1 MLKAGFSRLDVTPPF
16 GAELAG
22 YYTVRIADGI
32 LDPIYLNSVAI
43 SNGNETVLLMAIDFI
58 GINMDYN
65 LRIRKAVSEKTGVPL
80 DHIFVSAMHQHTS
93 CALDHSFSRLTD
105 EVFISVLVRKFA
117 DAAKMS
123 IDDLKDA
130 KIGAAARDVEEPIA
144 FVRRYIADDGSVHTN
159 PSSKINIVK
168 RCDEAD
174 NTMRL
179 VRLYRD
185 GANDIAIVNF
195 STHPDVIGGTKFSA
209 DWMGFTRRFVEAD
222 IADTSCIFFTGT
234 QGDSNH
240 IDFFKPKEE
249 RIKGNS
255 KNGSKGYGHSEYMGR
270 IVANAVC
277 AAWDNVEPLDDD
289 SIFAEHI
296 VIYNKTNTEGI
307 DEYDKYLAY
316 CEAYNNGTLDKCGT
330 VDIAYAHRI
339 VNLRTSPILLPI
351 PITVIGIG
359 NITFVGFGGEPF
371 SAYGRYVRAL
381 APNKF
386 IVCAVCTNGYQG
398 YFPTEEAFVQG
409 AYEARSSLFTP
420 TVEKEIIGAIDNI
433 LKKF

>member
-22 YYTVRIADGI
+22 YYTVRHANGI
-32 LDPIYLNSVAI
+32 LDPILLNAVAI
-43 SNGNETVLLMAIDFI
+43 ANENETVLLMAIDFI
-58 GINMDYN
+58 GINIDYN
-65 LRIRKAVSEKTGVPL
+65 LKIRKSVSECTGVPL

-105 EVFISVLVRKFA
+105 DVYISVLIRKFA
-117 DAAKMS
+117 DAAQMA
-123 IDDLKDA
+123 IDDMKDA
-130 KIGAAARDVEEPIA
+130 KIGTAAQETAEPIA
-144 FVRRYIADDGSVHTN
+144 FVRRYFAEDGSVHTN
-159 PSSKINIVK
+159 PNTDKVKIVK

-174 NTMRL
+174 NTVRL
-179 VRLYRD
+179 VRLFRE
-185 GANDIAIVNF
+185 GAKDIAIVNF

-222 IADTSCIFFTGT
+222 NPDVLCAFFTGT

-240 IDFFKPKEE
+240 IDFFKPKSE
-249 RIKGNS
+249 RIKGN
-255 KNGSKGYGHSEYMGR
+255 NPDNKGYGHSEYMGR
-270 IVANAVC
+270 TVADTVKKI
-277 AAWDNVEPLDDD
+277 WDSVEPSDND
-289 SIFAEHI
+289 SIFTEYT
-296 VIYNKTNTEGI
+296 VVYNKTNSEGI
-307 DEYDKYLAY
+307 DEYDKYKAI
-316 CEAYNNGTLDKCGT
+316 CEAFDNRTIDVKT

-339 VNLRTSPILLPI
+339 VNLRTSPILRPI

-381 APNKF
+381 SPDKF
-386 IVCAVCTNGYQG
+386 IVCAVCTNGYEG
-398 YFPTEEAFVQG
+398 YFPTEEAFEQG

>member
-22 YYTVRIADGI
+22 YYTVRNADGI
-32 LDPIYLNSVAI
+32 LDPIYINSVAVANE
-43 SNGNETVLLMAIDFI
+43 SETVLLMAIDFI
-58 GINMDYN
+58 GIHMDYN
-65 LRIRKAVSEKTGVPL
+65 LKIRKSISERTGVPM

-105 EVFISVLVRKFA
+105 EVYISVLIRKFA
-117 DAAKMS
+117 DAAQMA
-123 IDDLKDA
+123 IDDMIDA
-130 KIGAAARDVEEPIA
+130 KIGTAALDTAEPIA
-144 FVRRYIADDGSVHTN
+144 FVRRYIAEDGSVHTN
-159 PSSKINIVK
+159 PNTDKVKIVK

-174 NTMRL
+174 NTVRL
-179 VRLYRD
+179 VRFFRE
-185 GANDIAIVNF
+185 GAKDIAIVNF

-209 DWMGFTRRFVEAD
+209 DWMGFTRRFVESDNPDVLCA
-222 IADTSCIFFTGT
+222 FFTGT

-240 IDFFKPKEE
+240 IDFFKPRAE
-249 RIKGNS
+249 RIKGGNCA
-255 KNGSKGYGHSEYMGR
+255 NKGYGHSEYMGR
-270 IVANAVC
+270 TVADTVKKI
-277 AAWDNVEPLDDD
+277 WESVEPSDDD
-289 SIFAEHI
+289 SIFTEYT
-296 VIYNKTNTEGI
+296 VVYNKTNSEGI
-307 DEYDKYLAY
+307 DEYDKYKAI
-316 CEAYNNGTLDKCGT
+316 CEAYDNRTIDIKT

-339 VNLRTSPILLPI
+339 VNLRTSPILRPI

-359 NITFVGFGGEPF
+359 KITFVGFGGEPF

-381 APNKF
+381 APDKF

-398 YFPTEEAFVQG
+398 YFPTEEAFAQG